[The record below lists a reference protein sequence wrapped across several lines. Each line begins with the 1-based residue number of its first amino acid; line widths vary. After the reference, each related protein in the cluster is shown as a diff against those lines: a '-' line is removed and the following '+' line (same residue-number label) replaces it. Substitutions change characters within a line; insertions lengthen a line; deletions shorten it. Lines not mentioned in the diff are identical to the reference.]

1 MRREEIKKKNMAKTS
16 EASKQTIKNDAKG
29 LLNSVKKFLI
39 ELFDFRDDTDH
50 EATIAAIKADIP
62 FKGATAW
69 ILLFAVFVA
78 SIGLNANSTAVVI
91 GAMLISPLMGPIL
104 GLGMSFALNDIDTFK
119 KSLLNLG
126 IMIGLSLFASFL
138 FFYLFPLSED
148 NSELLGRVSPD
159 IRDVLIAFFGGLALM
174 VARTKKGTVASV
186 IFGVAIAT
194 ALMPPLCTAGYGLA
208 KGNYTYFLGAMYL
221 FIINTIF
228 IALAT
233 FLVLKLLHFPMHKYA
248 NAAKRKR
255 YSTIATIIGLSVMIP
270 AIFTFIN
277 AFQNNQMNTQINSF
291 IKNEIKINKYL
302 QLIDWDKDIE
312 KKEIYLNFFNEVNE
326 ATENDLFNELA
337 DAKTYPNLADFKLR
351 IKGSDTKSFELIT
364 TAYTEKREELQES
377 KNIISGLQKQL
388 TELQETIFGLN
399 NRIEQDALNKNQKVV
414 AFSRIAKDA
423 KIRYSAIEEISF
435 ANVLSSKD
443 FIKIDTIPLATI
455 KWNLKLADS
464 AIAVK
469 EIVLRSW
476 LQEEMELDTLFIK
489 RD

>member
-1 MRREEIKKKNMAKTS
+1 
-16 EASKQTIKNDAKG
+16 
-29 LLNSVKKFLI
+29 
-39 ELFDFRDDTDH
+39 
-50 EATIAAIKADIP
+50 
-62 FKGATAW
+62 
-69 ILLFAVFVA
+69 
-78 SIGLNANSTAVVI
+78 
-91 GAMLISPLMGPIL
+91 
-104 GLGMSFALNDIDTFK
+104 
-119 KSLLNLG
+119 
-126 IMIGLSLFASFL
+126 
-138 FFYLFPLSED
+138 
-148 NSELLGRVSPD
+148 
-159 IRDVLIAFFGGLALM
+159 
-174 VARTKKGTVASV
+174 
-186 IFGVAIAT
+186 
-194 ALMPPLCTAGYGLA
+194 
-208 KGNYTYFLGAMYL
+208 
-221 FIINTIF
+221 
-228 IALAT
+228 
-233 FLVLKLLHFPMHKYA
+233 MHKYA